1 MNNAPITLQKVQKE
15 LLEMQEELLLDMQ
28 LINPTTE
35 MKKTEALILRKM
47 ENCLREI
54 QELMLLAARLT
65 YLHSYILSIIKDD
78 WIGDHHKAQ
87 QKADYLTDPKWEL
100 EWGGIDQNQD

>member
-1 MNNAPITLQKVQKE
+1 MNAPITLQKVQKD

-54 QELMLLAARLT
+54 QELMLLAAKLT
-65 YLHSYILSIIKDD
+65 YLHSSIMSIIKDD
-78 WIGDHHKAQ
+78 LMGDQ
-87 QKADYLTDPKWEL
+87 RTEEQKVDYFEDAWNTIE
-100 EWGGIDQNQD
+100 ENQD

>member
-1 MNNAPITLQKVQKE
+1 MNNAPITLKKIQKD

-28 LINPTTE
+28 LVNPSSE
-35 MKKTEALILRKM
+35 MKKTEALLLKKM

-65 YLHSYILSIIKDD
+65 YLHSYILFIIRDD
-78 WIGDHHKAQ
+78 WTGDHHTAQ
-87 QKADYLTDPKWEL
+87 QKADYLTNPNWEL
-100 EWGGIDQNQD
+100 KWGGIEDNQD